1 MNLSFIYTELISNL
15 NSATIRTD
23 DPYEAIKLS
32 IGKNPVKV
40 ESGIEPTGF
49 APDSEYSY
57 ISLHFD
63 VIAEWEKGKLH
74 QLEMLHAEGDSHDS
88 DAEYDSPKQMSQSDR
103 DSTYKPPNDVHDS
116 RETAVWP

>member
-49 APDSEYSY
+49 APDSGYSY

-88 DAEYDSPKQMSQSDR
+88 DAEYDSPEQMRQGNWHTSN
-103 DSTYKPPNDVHDS
+103 KPPDHIHDS
-116 RETAVWP
+116 RETSVWP